1 MFRNLKYFLFITFFI
16 LSASYAT
23 AETEITGSELIGGSY
38 NLINQH
44 NETVSNETFHG
55 TYQLVF
61 LGFTNCAHFCPLGL
75 HAMVKTLEALKDD
88 AKKIQPI
95 FITIDPSR
103 DTPERLSEFLPS
115 YHKRFV
121 GLTGTQQQVDHA
133 LKSFRGYSR
142 KMKTKNG
149 YTFDHST
156 VIYFL
161 GPNGEFINYF
171 SSAMS
176 PEEIA
181 KEIKLI
187 IRTTSKN

>member
-1 MFRNLKYFLFITFFI
+1 MLKIIKYLLIITSII
-16 LSASYAT
+16 LSTT
-23 AETEITGSELIGGSY
+23 AAAENEITGSDLIGGSY
-38 NLINQH
+38 NLVNQN
-44 NETVSNETFHG
+44 NEVVTNETFHG

-75 HAMVKTLEALKDD
+75 HAMVKTLEALEDD

-115 YHKRFV
+115 YHKRFI
-121 GLTGTQQQVDHA
+121 GLTGTQQQVDQA
-133 LKSFRGYSR
+133 VKAFRGYSR

-171 SSAMS
+171 SSSIS

-181 KEIKLI
+181 EEIRK
-187 IRTTSKN
+187 SFKN

>member
-1 MFRNLKYFLFITFFI
+1 MPKLIKSLLLITA
-16 LSASYAT
+16 LSLSVSYAV
-23 AETEITGSELIGGSY
+23 AENKITGSELIGGSY
-38 NLINQH
+38 TLVNQR
-44 NETVSNETFHG
+44 NEIVTNESFHG

-88 AKKIQPI
+88 AEKIQPI

-103 DTPERLSEFLPS
+103 DTAERLSTFLPG
-115 YHKRFV
+115 YHKRFI
-121 GLTGTQQQVDHA
+121 GLTGTQQQVDQA
-133 LKSFRGYSR
+133 VKAFRGYSR
-142 KMKTKNG
+142 KMNTKNG

-171 SSAMS
+171 SSS
-176 PEEIA
+176 INPEEIA
-181 KEIKLI
+181 EQ
-187 IRTTSKN
+187 IRKSFKN